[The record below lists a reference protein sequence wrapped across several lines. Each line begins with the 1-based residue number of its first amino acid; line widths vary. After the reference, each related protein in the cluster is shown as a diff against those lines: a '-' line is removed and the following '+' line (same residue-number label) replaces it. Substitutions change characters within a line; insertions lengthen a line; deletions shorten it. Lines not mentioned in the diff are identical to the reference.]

1 MPSRLLKNYLDEHDT
16 PYVSIQH
23 SMAFRAIDIAR
34 SIHIPSRELAKT
46 VIIKV
51 NNELA
56 MAVVPANYLVKLD
69 ILREALNTDNI
80 ELADE
85 AEFAKRFPDCE
96 VGAMPPFGV
105 LYDMDVYV
113 AESLSEDE
121 KIAFN
126 AGSHLEVIQMNYKDY
141 EALVKPRF
149 IFLDKPGRLPNN

>member
-56 MAVVPANYLVKLD
+56 MAVVPSNYLVKLD
-69 ILREALNTDNI
+69 ILREALNTDDI